1 MPGGFHSPEQLRRG
15 LSLGDR
21 AQHGHVDDSESA
33 PELRPCW
40 LTVSGPQPGH
50 VLAWQASPNGTWQA
64 VVVLTVDAD
73 RVRPRAVPDATPR
86 E

>member
-15 LSLGDR
+15 LSLADR
-21 AQHGHVDDSESA
+21 TGQAEVAADE

-40 LTVSGPQPGH
+40 LNATATQPGH
-50 VLAWQASPNGTWQA
+50 VLAWQPGPNGTWRA
-64 VVVLTVDAD
+64 VVVVTVDAD
-73 RVRPRAVPDATPR
+73 DVRPRAVPEAG